1 MTDVLSNDDIDIVTS
16 ALVIYGV
23 IPGRPAG
30 VRVGLFLHRESCIT
44 SGCMHGTLKPIQ
56 WKEIVANSNSGDS
69 VVDRVVRVIAAFPEG
84 VTGLQLSELAARAE
98 LPLTTAH
105 RLVRQLAGHG
115 LLESAPAARSAWACG
130 SGSSSTA
137 IRPRSNSARPPCRS
151 WRTSSRCCNQNV
163 NLAVLDGWEALFVER
178 LSRRGSVANRAQVA
192 GRMPVHVSSA
202 GLVLMANQPRA
213 VQAEYLERIQRSDRP
228 ADRRRTS
235 APCWA
240 RPPTRAIAQLAGV
253 VDPDTWGIA
262 VPVLDRRKRA
272 VAALGVVVPLREV
285 RLQALVPAL
294 QTAARGIGR
303 RLRRARRLNHCIPFN
318 GIHVTRI
325 TPGGAHC

>member
-1 MTDVLSNDDIDIVTS
+1 L
-16 ALVIYGV
+16 
-23 IPGRPAG
+23 
-30 VRVGLFLHRESCIT
+30 
-44 SGCMHGTLKPIQ
+44 
-56 WKEIVANSNSGDS
+56 VANSNSGDS
-69 VVDRVVRVIAAFPEG
+69 VVDRVLRLIAAFPEG
-84 VTGLQLSELAARAE
+84 VTALPLSELAARAE

-115 LLESAPAARSAWACG
+115 LLDVGPGGSVSLGLRLWELANRNSPTLELRQAALPFMED
-130 SGSSSTA
+130 
-137 IRPRSNSARPPCRS
+137 IQQVLH
-151 WRTSSRCCNQNV
+151 QNV
-163 NLAVLDGWEALFVER
+163 NLAVLDGGEALFVER

-213 VQAEYLERIQRSDRP
+213 VQAEYLEGFSDPTGRL
-228 ADRRRTS
+228 
-235 APCWA
+235 APEDL
-240 RPPTRAIAQLAGV
+240 RALLAEAAHEGYAQLAGV

-303 RLRRARRLNHCIPFN
+303 RLGEPRRSPLFHSAESM
-318 GIHVTRI
+318 
-325 TPGGAHC
+325 